1 MVAYPVAGAVNR
13 LLCIAVL
20 GVTPAAPLSG
30 QGAGSP
36 RQLSAVETGCDTSN
50 RVVPDSVYEWD
61 MVDKPVEAERL
72 PIEDMPLR
80 MREVLSGRS
89 VFRFI
94 VEPSGRINRCSIEL
108 IEETAPAWTEAVLNE
123 LRQARYRPARRG
135 GQKVWQ
141 RVYQIFTYSQ
151 DGRFLHGR

>member
-1 MVAYPVAGAVNR
+1 VPPTSDNVNR

-20 GVTPAAPLSG
+20 GVTLAAPLSG

-36 RQLSAVETGCDTSN
+36 RQLSPAETGCDTSH

-72 PIEDMPLR
+72 PIEDMALR

-94 VEPSGRINRCSIEL
+94 VERRAGL
-108 IEETAPAWTEAVLNE
+108 IGAASSW
-123 LRQARYRPARRG
+123 
-135 GQKVWQ
+135 
-141 RVYQIFTYSQ
+141 
-151 DGRFLHGR
+151 